1 MIEFIN
7 KFIKTYLLWIL
18 LCNICKN
25 DKIIIIIHLKCQRY

>member
-7 KFIKTYLLWIL
+7 NIRTYLLWIL

-25 DKIIIIIHLKCQRY
+25 DKIIIIIYLKCQRY